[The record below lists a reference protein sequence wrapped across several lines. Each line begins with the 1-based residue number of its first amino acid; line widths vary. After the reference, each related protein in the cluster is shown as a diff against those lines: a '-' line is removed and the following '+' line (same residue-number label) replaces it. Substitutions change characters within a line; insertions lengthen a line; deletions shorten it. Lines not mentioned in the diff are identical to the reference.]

1 MTIAFPDFARKLWAR
16 IWLRR
21 SQFSGRY
28 GQLKALYAIED
39 PWDLTSDREQER
51 YVRMNALIR
60 ELVPDC
66 RELLELGSGEGLQT
80 RRLLE
85 VSEHVTGVELSAQAV
100 ERAKARCP
108 QATFIVGRAEE
119 AASLVRG
126 RRFDLVTAF
135 EVLYYARD
143 VAAILADLQ
152 PIAPVIL
159 VTNYMDLA
167 SRMERYFDGAGWTR
181 LDDIAI
187 EDIVWRV
194 DVWRAQE
201 GAGST

>member
-1 MTIAFPDFARKLWAR
+1 MAFPDFARKLWAR

-39 PWDLTSDREQER
+39 PWGLTSDREQER

-66 RELLELGSGEGLQT
+66 EELLELGSGEGLQT

-85 VSEHVTGVELSAQAV
+85 VSKGVTGVELSAQAV
-100 ERAKARCP
+100 ERAKVRCP
-108 QATFIVGRAEE
+108 EASFIVGRAED
-119 AASLVRG
+119 AASLVAG
-126 RRFDLVTAF
+126 RQFNLVTAF
-135 EVLYYARD
+135 EVLYYAQD
-143 VAAILADLQ
+143 VGAILADLQ
-152 PIAPVIL
+152 ALAPVIL

-167 SRMERYFDGAGWTR
+167 VRMDRYFEGPGWTR
-181 LDDIAI
+181 LEDIAI
-187 EDIVWRV
+187 EDVVWRV